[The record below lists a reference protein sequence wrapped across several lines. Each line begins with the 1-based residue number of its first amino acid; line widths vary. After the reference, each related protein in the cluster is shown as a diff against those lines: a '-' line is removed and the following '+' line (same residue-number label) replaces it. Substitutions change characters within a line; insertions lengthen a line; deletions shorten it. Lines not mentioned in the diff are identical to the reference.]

1 MKILMVSSY
10 LPYPLHSGGHIRL
23 YNILKILGTK
33 HEITLVCEKR
43 SHQSEKD
50 IREVEKI
57 CHKVITIPRKKQW
70 SFSNILK
77 TGLSNKPFLL
87 TGHYLPEMQEEI
99 EKLLKKEKFDLIHV
113 ETFYVAQ
120 NLPAGRQGL
129 PKTKLP
135 IVIAEHN
142 IEYLVYKRYA
152 QKAQFFLR
160 PLINLDVFKLKT
172 QEEKVWRSANVVV
185 SVSKQDKEII
195 EPFNKNIYVVPNG
208 VDVDKFR
215 IKSYA
220 MPAGRQ
226 ESQATK
232 NEKTILYIGDFKW
245 VQNRDAVDL
254 ILRKI
259 WPEIN
264 GRWKMLAPRSLGEA
278 GKNGKL
284 TLWIVGKNIP
294 KNLKDIGGEN
304 VVFDENATDNTS
316 EIFKKS
322 DILLAPIRFGGGTSY
337 KILEAMASGVPVVTT
352 MLGAAGLGA
361 EDKKEVIIV
370 DTESEMIEGVSN
382 LLKDTDLFI
391 KIAQSARVLIEKKYS
406 WDIITTELDKVY
418 KNLI

>member
-1 MKILMVSSY
+1 MKILVVSSY

-23 YNILKILGTK
+23 FNILKKMSNK

-43 SHQSEKD
+43 INQSESD

-57 CHKVITIPRKKQW
+57 CHKVITVPRRKQW

-87 TGHYLPEMQEEI
+87 TGHYLPKMREEI

-120 NLPAGRQGL
+120 NLPAGRQGF
-129 PKTKLP
+129 PETKLP
-135 IVIAEHN
+135 IVAIEHN
-142 IEYLVYKRYA
+142 IEYLVYERYA
-152 QKAQFFLR
+152 QKAQFFLK

-172 QEEKVWRSANVVV
+172 QEEKVWRSVNAVV

-195 EPFNKNIYVVPNG
+195 EPFNKNIYIVPNG

-215 IKSYA
+215 IKNY
-220 MPAGRQ
+220 
-226 ESQATK
+226 ESQITK
-232 NEKTILYIGDFKW
+232 NERTILYIGDFKW
-245 VQNRDAVDL
+245 VQNRDAVEF
-254 ILRKI
+254 ILKKV

-264 GRWKMLAPRSLGEA
+264 GRWKMED
-278 GKNGKL
+278 GKL

-294 KNLKDIGGEN
+294 ESLRNIGGEN
-304 VVFDENATDNTS
+304 VVFDENATDDTS
-316 EIFKKS
+316 EIFNKS
-322 DILLAPIRFGGGTSY
+322 DILLAPLRVGGGTSY

-352 MLGAAGLGA
+352 ILGAAGLGA
-361 EDKKEVIIV
+361 EDKKEVIIAG
-370 DTESEMIEGVSN
+370 TESEMIEGVSN

-391 KIAQSARVLIEKKYS
+391 KIARSARELIEKKYS
-406 WDIITTELDKVY
+406 WDKIVKELEIVY
-418 KNLI
+418 KATLNI